1 MKIPR
6 LKTWQWVVFVLF
18 AFMLLGAVVPEQ
30 KPVEGAETT
39 SPAVL
44 LWIPVVI
51 LPVYLIIR
59 SRKKKKASIE
69 AAKPSVEKFREEIRE
84 INEKIDFFSNHESQY
99 NEAEPGGVIA
109 KKGEH
114 VIAVVSEV
122 GLIES
127 RRGPTEFKG
136 GSTGVS
142 FRLTKRVSVRKSGMR
157 GTATPGEETPTIIDE
172 GKFIISDTRAIFVGN
187 KQSREFEWDN
197 LLSYDMQIVGK
208 KNAILYLPV
217 SNRQKVSG
225 IASDLVSIEQVR
237 QRVAFGVA
245 VATGRK
251 SEFVEML
258 RKELSEAEAELKSFE
273 ALSG

>member
-59 SRKKKKASIE
+59 SRRKKKASIE

-187 KQSREFEWDN
+187 KQSREFEWDS